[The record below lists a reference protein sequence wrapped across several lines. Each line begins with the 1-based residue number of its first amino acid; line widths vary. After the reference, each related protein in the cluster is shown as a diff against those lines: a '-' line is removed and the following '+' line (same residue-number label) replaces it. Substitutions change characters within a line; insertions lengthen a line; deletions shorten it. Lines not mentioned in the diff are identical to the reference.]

1 MTPQQ
6 WAEGIGA
13 GSMAA
18 IGLAITAVVI
28 GRKVVAAWRA
38 LMTEVGS
45 LRAELDA
52 AKTQATAAA
61 QQSATAALQSTTAA
75 QQSTAAAT
83 SAAKVD
89 DSIHVNNSGH
99 NLKDFT
105 DDVRRRLRDLQ
116 LDVGGIREELRH
128 LNGVDLADR
137 QAAAEVHAAHDRR
150 LDALERRDRP

>member
-6 WAEGIGA
+6 WAESIGGGA
-13 GSMAA
+13 VAA
-18 IGLAITAVVI
+18 IGAVIAAVVV
-28 GRKVVAAWRA
+28 GRRIVAAWRA
-38 LMTEVGS
+38 LMAELAR
-45 LRAELDA
+45 LRSELDA
-52 AKTQATAAA
+52 AKVQATTAA
-61 QQSATAALQSTTAA
+61 QQSATAAK
-75 QQSTAAAT
+75 QSTAAAT